1 MPAKRPRN
9 ATVTVYVVSDA
20 SGVVAFGES
29 RGEMVESAKLWA
41 KAEPQD
47 NPVRLSKFTLDP
59 QATRPIRTFV
69 VKVSQRKRKKPARGK
84 RKG

>member
-1 MPAKRPRN
+1 MAAKKTRN
-9 ATVTVYVVSDA
+9 ATAVVYVVSDG
-20 SGVVAFGES
+20 SGIVSVGES
-29 RGEMVESAKLWA
+29 RAEMVESAKLWA

-47 NPVRLSKFTLDP
+47 NPVKVSKFTLDP

-69 VKVSQRKRKKPARGK
+69 VKVAQPKKRKRGK